1 MKSVLLSG
9 PLLSFSGYGT
19 HLRQIARWLFGH
31 EDKFDVVCDV
41 VPWGLT
47 PWIVNPES
55 EDGLIGQILDK
66 ASKPKDFY
74 DISIQVKIPNEWNPF
89 AAGFN
94 IGVTAGVETDIC
106 NKEWISAINRMQLVV
121 VPSEFTKQTF
131 VNTGKVTT
139 PILVI
144 PESFPDVFLNPPN
157 HSNDLFDVLN
167 KKIETDFNF
176 LVVGQ
181 LTGNNPDNDRK
192 GIFYAMKYFSEAFAG
207 NPNVGF
213 VVKTNTFRQTI
224 LDKKIT
230 AERFTKTLIDNN
242 LQTPN
247 GPKFYLIHGDLTEE
261 EMQTLYTHP
270 KMKAFLS
277 LSRGEGYGIP
287 FLEAA
292 VSDLPIIATNYS
304 AYTEFLT
311 NKKWIPINC
320 KLDAVHP
327 SRIDNQIFVPGA
339 KWAIADELDTKKKMQ
354 RFFESSSLPKQWAKE
369 MGKDLKEKYSFQ
381 SIEKIYNNLLLP
393 KMVEEEME

>member
-1 MKSVLLSG
+1 MKTVLLSA
-9 PLLSFSGYGT
+9 PLLSLSGYGV
-19 HLRQIARWLFGH
+19 HSRQIAKWLFNH
-31 EDKFDVVCDV
+31 EDNFDIVCDV

-47 PWIVNPES
+47 PWLTNPES
-55 EDGLIGQILDK
+55 EEGLVGQILDK
-66 ASKPKDFY
+66 SSKPKDFY

-121 VPSEFTKQTF
+121 VPSEFTRQTF
-131 VNTGKVTT
+131 LNTGKVTT
-139 PILVI
+139 PIIVI
-144 PESFPDVFLNPPN
+144 PESFPDVFLNEPN
-157 HSNDLFDVLN
+157 HSNDFFEFLN

-192 GIFYAMKYFSEAFAG
+192 GIFYAMKYFAEAFAG
-207 NPNVGF
+207 NPKVGF
-213 VVKTNTFRQTI
+213 VVKTSTFRQTI

-230 AERFTKTLIDNN
+230 AERFTKTLIENN

-247 GPKFYLIHGDLTEE
+247 GPKFYLVHGDLSNE

-277 LSRGEGYGIP
+277 LTRGEGYGIP
-287 FLEAA
+287 FLEAG
-292 VSDLPIIATNYS
+292 VSGLPIIATNYS

-311 NKKWIPINC
+311 NKKWVPINC
-320 KLDAVHP
+320 KLENIHS
-327 SRIDNQIFVPGA
+327 SRVDNQIFVPNA
-339 KWAIADELDTKKKMQ
+339 KWAIVDEMDAKRKIQK
-354 RFFESSSLPKQWAKE
+354 FFENPSLPKQWAKE
-369 MGKDLKEKYSFQ
+369 MSINLKQKYSFK
-381 SIEKIYNNLLLP
+381 SLEIVYNHLLLP
-393 KMVEEEME
+393 LMLKAE